1 MENRAYF
8 CHLKLN
14 LLLKVSRVQ
23 PSVYALVMNGSMVEI
38 EAHRMTDCSLLLSVG
53 GASHVTYM
61 KEEVEK
67 YCVVIGGKT
76 CVFDKENDP
85 RVLRSSS
92 PGKLLK
98 YTVDDGEHVNA
109 GQPYAE
115 IEVMKMVANLMTVE
129 SGM

>member
-1 MENRAYF
+1 
-8 CHLKLN
+8 
-14 LLLKVSRVQ
+14 
-23 PSVYALVMNGSMVEI
+23 
-38 EAHRMTDCSLLLSVG
+38 
-53 GASHVTYM
+53 M

-67 YCVVIGGKT
+67 YCVVIGGRT

-85 RVLRSSS
+85 RVLRSTS

-98 YTVDDGEHVNA
+98 YTMEDGEHVSA

-115 IEVMKMVANLMTVE
+115 IEVMKMVTNLVAVE